1 MSTTL
6 EQCDQL
12 RREIATSEDILT
24 SAGFTDG
31 ELPARIRE
39 AVGSL
44 QSATADLRRI
54 ETDVLAVMVKKLDE
68 RGFGR
73 GMFIER
79 LDRAL
84 EELDELRARGG
95 VQKRVRRG
103 FREGVQESMKIVL
116 KQPYQTI
123 HGHTD
128 CVEEIEALLSE
139 DEP

>member
-39 AVGSL
+39 VVGSL

-54 ETDVLAVMVKKLDE
+54 ETDVLSVMIGKLRD
-68 RGFGR
+68 RGFDA

-84 EELDELRARGG
+84 DELDELRAM
-95 VQKRVRRG
+95 VQPERH
-103 FREGVQESMKIVL
+103 
-116 KQPYQTI
+116 P
-123 HGHTD
+123 
-128 CVEEIEALLSE
+128 
-139 DEP
+139 